1 MLPLLLAVLAR
12 AAGGDEPLLRKI
24 AGGDAR
30 ALRVLYDRCASL
42 TLALAVR
49 ILRSRAEAEEV
60 VQEAFLE
67 AWRSAGRY
75 DPRRGTAISWILSI
89 ARSRA
94 LDRVRSRGAA
104 ARAIDALG
112 REEPAPM
119 PMPVESAEARQD
131 RDRIR
136 ASLSALPAD
145 QRNVLELAYF
155 EGLTQTEIAERTGT
169 ALGTVKTR
177 CRLALQKLAQLME
190 SGR

>member
-1 MLPLLLAVLAR
+1 MLPLLLVVLAR

-112 REEPAPM
+112 REEPAPT

-145 QRNVLELAYF
+145 QRSVLELAYF

-177 CRLALQKLAQLME
+177 CRLALQKLAQLMG